1 MSSKHVKTAA
11 LYIISALFVAVGLYC
26 VIKKDTYLAFATP
39 AVLGVL
45 MLYVYSLDK
54 VLLLVSF
61 LTPLSINIQSLNVRL
76 ALSLPV
82 EPLLAGL
89 LLLFIVKYIYDRKFD
104 TKISTHPISVVIYI
118 MFIWMTITTITSEM
132 PIVSIKFIIS
142 RLWFVIPSYFMC
154 AVLFKKP
161 QNISKFVWLYIA
173 GLVIVVCYTIIN
185 HSHYGFDGDTA
196 HWVMT
201 PFYNDHTAYGAAL
214 AVYIVLCA
222 ALLFMPNMKKSRRII
237 GILVFCLLIVAI
249 ILSFCRASWISLI
262 AALGV
267 LICVLLKIKFKYI
280 AVVVVVLIGLFFT
293 FQQQIF
299 DSLSKND
306 QDASGNVVENI
317 QSMTNITTDAS
328 NLERINRWNS
338 AFRLFKERPV
348 FGWGPGTYQFVYAP
362 FQESKNKTIISTNS
376 GDMGNAHSEYIGALA
391 EQGLM
396 GSLIVVSIVI
406 VFMYSGLMTYR
417 RAKNKESKILV
428 LGATLAL
435 LGYFV
440 HGTLNNFLDTD
451 KLAVPVW
458 SCMAIIT
465 AIDCYHADKENF
477 YETTELSDRQQV
489 PDQK

>member
-11 LYIISALFVAVGLYC
+11 LYVISALFVAIGLYC
-26 VIKKDTYLAFATP
+26 IVKKDTYLAFATP
-39 AVLGVL
+39 AVLAVL
-45 MLYVYSLDK
+45 LLYVYSLDK

-61 LTPLSINIQSLNVRL
+61 LTPLSVNIQSLDVRL
-76 ALSLPV
+76 AISLPV

-89 LLLFIVKYIYDRKFD
+89 LVLFIAKYLYERKFD
-104 TKISTHPISVVIYI
+104 TKITTHPISIVIYI
-118 MFIWMTITTITSEM
+118 MFIWMILTTITSEM
-132 PIVSIKFIIS
+132 PVVSIKFVVS
-142 RLWFVIPSYFMC
+142 RLWFVIPAYFMC
-154 AVLFKKP
+154 AILFKEPK
-161 QNISKFVWLYIA
+161 NISRFIWLYIA
-173 GLVIVVCYTIIN
+173 GLVIVVVFTIIN
-185 HSHYGFDGDTA
+185 HASHGFDGDTA
-196 HWVMT
+196 HWVMS

-214 AVYIVLCA
+214 AVYIVLCI
-222 ALLFMPNMKKSRRII
+222 ALLLMPNMKKSGRII
-237 GILVFCLLIVAI
+237 GILVLCLLIVAI

-280 AVVVVVLIGLFFT
+280 AIIAAVLIGLFFT

-306 QDASGNVVENI
+306 QDASGNIMENV
-317 QSMTNITTDAS
+317 QSMTNISTDAS

-338 AFRLFKERPV
+338 AIRMFKERPV

-362 FQESKNKTIISTNS
+362 FQESRNKTIISTNS
-376 GDMGNAHSEYIGALA
+376 GDMGNAHSEYIGTLA
-391 EQGLM
+391 EQGLI
-396 GSLIVVSIVI
+396 GSLVVVSLVI
-406 VFMYSGLMTYR
+406 VFMYCGLMTYR

-435 LGYFV
+435 LGYYV
-440 HGTLNNFLDTD
+440 HSTLNNFLDTD
-451 KLAVPVW
+451 KLAVPIW

-477 YETTELSDRQQV
+477 YETNELSERQQV